1 MFCNNGVLRNFAR
14 IHRKTP
20 VPEPLLKKRLWRR
33 CFSVNF
39 AKFLRHLFLQ
49 NNSGGCFW
57 IRGMTVTR
65 WVWTNSDNSWNVIS
79 GYLYWNKV
87 LIYPVILLFG
97 RFIFLY
103 LSISSH
109 RRCSVR
115 KGVIRNFARI
125 HRKTPV
131 PEPLLKKRLWH
142 RCFPVNFAKFLR
154 APVSTEQLRWLLL
167 NKGNDSNKVSVD

>member
-65 WVWTNSDNSWNVIS
+65 WVWTNSGNSWNVIS

-103 LSISSH
+103 LFRSSY

-115 KGVIRNFARI
+115 IRVLRNFGKFTGKHLCQSLFFNKVADIR
-125 HRKTPV
+125 
-131 PEPLLKKRLWH
+131 PETLLKR
-142 RCFPVNFAKFLR
+142 
-154 APVSTEQLRWLLL
+154 
-167 NKGNDSNKVSVD
+167 DSGSQFCKISENAFFIEHL